1 MRNVYHLPLKQ
12 FLFMYNIYLIKSASE
27 ESGKSGNK
35 WNCTTTAT
43 SSNSN
48 RDKILLGNKAF
59 DVTIRRNLKQK
70 NQILTFL
77 NDKIIFKT
85 IKLTFL
91 IFSE

>member
-35 WNCTTTAT
+35 WNGTTTAT